1 VQPLSNQAH
10 QRGLQEPHY
19 YVEPFDLV
27 EFGKMGVF
35 LDAEELRDL
44 PVADGYSGIQR
55 KDSRKPVDPQ
65 EGEDPEQDIEVF
77 RK

>member
-1 VQPLSNQAH
+1 
-10 QRGLQEPHY
+10 
-19 YVEPFDLV
+19 
-27 EFGKMGVF
+27 MGVF
-35 LDAEELRDL
+35 LDPEELRDL